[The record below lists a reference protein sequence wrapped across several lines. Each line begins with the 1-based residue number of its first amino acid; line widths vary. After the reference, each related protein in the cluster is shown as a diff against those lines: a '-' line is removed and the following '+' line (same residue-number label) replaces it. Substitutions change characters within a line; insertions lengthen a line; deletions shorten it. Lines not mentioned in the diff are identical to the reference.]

1 MPRGLTRYQESKNL
15 HFITFSCYQRRPYL
29 ATPSIRNLF
38 ENSLETMRKRYRFFV
53 TAYVVM
59 PEHVHLLIS
68 EPESVLLATALK
80 SLKLSV
86 SLQTQQKPFWQ
97 RRYYDFNVF
106 SEAKLIEKRR
116 YIHRNPVKRGLV
128 QEPDTWKWSSF
139 RHWLTGE
146 ETTVEIESQWTA
158 RRRNAQRKET
168 QSAP

>member
-29 ATPSIRNLF
+29 ATPSIRDLF
-38 ENSLETMRKRYRFFV
+38 ENSLETTRKRYRFFV

-59 PEHVHLLIS
+59 PEPVHLLIS

-116 YIHRNPVKRGLV
+116 YIHRNPVERGLV
-128 QEPDTWKWSSF
+128 QGPDAWIWSSF

-146 ETTVEIESQWTA
+146 EATIEIESQWTA
-158 RRRNAQRKET
+158 RRRSAQTQETQNAQ
-168 QSAP
+168 